1 MLTTKTLFFRHLR
14 IFVILFYREQYDSVN
29 SSPQLYQTLMFT
41 TEEDWLW
48 KKLLHSASQ
57 EISQTWSLLMKIVKY
72 QVSFSKEV
80 ILDHLHPL
88 LNYIKKDKE
97 VFPITLRTKFS
108 KPENH
113 ESLSKILWTIFFLS
127 KRCRNKQDS
136 FREFI
141 M

>member
-1 MLTTKTLFFRHLR
+1 MLTTKTLFFRLLR

-88 LNYIKKDKE
+88 LNYI
-97 VFPITLRTKFS
+97 
-108 KPENH
+108 
-113 ESLSKILWTIFFLS
+113 
-127 KRCRNKQDS
+127 
-136 FREFI
+136 
-141 M
+141 